1 MKSNPFDDISHID
14 GDGEYWLA
22 RELAPLVSTNWAT
35 FKHSIDRVKQLL
47 QNTKEFPQKH
57 LLKLVVP
64 NPSSK
69 IGRNHLDFRLSK
81 YGAYLVV
88 VNLDP
93 WDYNTANAQLY
104 FTTKFLKQKG
114 RDGT

>member
-14 GDGEYWLA
+14 SDGEYWLA
-22 RELAPLVSTNWAT
+22 RELAPLVSTNWAI

-69 IGRNHLDFRLSK
+69 TGHNHLDFRLSR

-93 WDYNTANAQLY
+93 WDHNTANAQLY
-104 FTTKFLKQKG
+104 FTSKFLKQKG
-114 RDGT
+114 RDDT